1 MFFADRL
8 ASDASSGAEILI
20 GTPLRMPANPDRKSF
35 KKIIAQVFF
44 FFLVFIYSFLLL
56 LRALIINNYY
66 CYYNCLI

>member
-1 MFFADRL
+1 MMILIIVMPSNKKNCSVFFADRL

-44 FFLVFIYSFLLL
+44 FF
-56 LRALIINNYY
+56 
-66 CYYNCLI
+66 